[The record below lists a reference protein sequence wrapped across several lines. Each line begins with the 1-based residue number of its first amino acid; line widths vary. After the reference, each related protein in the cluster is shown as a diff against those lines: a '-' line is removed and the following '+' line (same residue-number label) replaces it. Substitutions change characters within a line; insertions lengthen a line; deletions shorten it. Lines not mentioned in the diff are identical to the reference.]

1 MMDYLEDGFILRKE
15 NKLLISWEVN
25 QKKMEVSVR
34 QVWKK
39 ELWKQLLKGEVWRWH
54 FLILGSFVNEGKV
67 VLKCSESELL

>member
-1 MMDYLEDGFILRKE
+1 MKTLEMMDYLEDGFILRKE

-39 ELWKQLLKGEVWRWH
+39 EL
-54 FLILGSFVNEGKV
+54 
-67 VLKCSESELL
+67 

>member
-39 ELWKQLLKGEVWRWH
+39 ELWKQPLKGEVWRRH
-54 FLILGSFVNEGKV
+54 FLILGSFVNEGEV
-67 VLKCSESELL
+67 VLKCSKSELL